1 MRDSGRVA
9 RLSVWQSALTVLA
22 ALSAAAPAPL
32 RAEPTRDSSAAPIL
46 SAIETLESGS
56 DAKCYSSASRFE
68 DFLYGTPLGNE
79 ARQAQG
85 NQQKRLVEQIWSAA
99 SRVAV
104 EAGEDTL
111 ARHRISEQ
119 LDEMVRWEDG
129 EEGEIRV
136 QFPTLPDLRLSK
148 LRAEQYASIAYSLRA
163 ILSVQQ
169 DSLLFGES
177 PLGVLT
183 PEGLE
188 LLRESVD
195 IVTLSA
201 LLLADR
207 EARRDNQTQIAE
219 IGLHS
224 VWQRLVPA
232 QHAAVPES
240 DTRKLVSADSRS
252 NGLALLED
260 MIDRKLAAYRAYN
273 DLEVSDARALF
284 VYNIARFY
292 ARAHLPEQSDRSSGS
307 PGAARSNNS
316 RRELLGALNDRL
328 DGFAA
333 TLLNEAGD
341 DARHAGHRLIRAGD
355 ASLAVQRLI
364 PHRIDEFEDVHFFG
378 RLAEDDRVTLEA
390 YDCDSFRDFG
400 VHWPPLKRALRR
412 APPETPL
419 PDPFAAEILAEAIS
433 QYGVLLLRVAGSM
446 VGRDQG
452 DVRLAASN
460 ITSGEARIQERARRH
475 HASPPRR
482 EPRTRLASAAGDAPV
497 GPATTFFTDITSE
510 TGVHFVHRTSRW
522 LDELRRMRLNTPPTF
537 SGGGVAAEDVNGD
550 SHIDLLFVGG
560 IANALLINDGR
571 GRFNDLTREA
581 GIDLTRPDGSHGE
594 ARQPIIADFDNDG
607 LQDILI
613 TYANDDHQLYR
624 NLGDMRFEN
633 VSARA
638 GLAGKGLIG
647 GPASV
652 LDFDGDALPD
662 IYIGHM
668 GNYLDGAIPAIN
680 RDNRNGLPN
689 KLFRNLGGMRFED
702 VSDGSGAADTGWAQA
717 VSHVDFDRDGRQD
730 LLVANDF
737 GRNAFL
743 RNLGDGR
750 FQNVAPD
757 LGMTKAF
764 HSMNLGVSDLNR
776 DGFPDVYISNI
787 ATLVKDNK
795 YVFPDVGTPMDF
807 DLRALAGML
816 VKESD
821 VLYLSRLEGGNLA
834 GYEPS
839 KDVERG
845 ATSTGW
851 AWGAEFFDFDHDGD
865 DDLYV
870 VNGTNDYN
878 TAYPLIFP
886 HKQEDGSF
894 KKYLLSHKRESNVF
908 FVNRRGKLENRSEQS
923 GADFVGNSRSTVY
936 LDLEGDGD
944 LDIAVNNFHA
954 PARLLRNNSEQSG
967 LGWLKIRLIG
977 DPARSSTR
985 DAIGA
990 RILATSSEG
999 LHVLREVQ
1007 VGSGYLSM
1015 RPKQQ
1020 HFGVGRAES
1029 VDVQITWPGGEL
1041 QTLKGLAPNRAYRV
1055 RQGVGILPETGDVAA
1070 RASATRE
1077 KTRRELAEASR

>member
-1 MRDSGRVA
+1 MRDSDRVA
-9 RLSVWQSALTVLA
+9 RLSVWQSAFAVLA

-32 RAEPTRDSSAAPIL
+32 RAEPTRDTSAAPIL

-68 DFLYGTPLGNE
+68 DFLYGTPLGDE
-79 ARQAQG
+79 ARQAEG

-111 ARHRISEQ
+111 ARHRIREQ

-136 QFPTLPDLRLSK
+136 QFPTLPDLSLSK

-177 PLGVLT
+177 PLLVLT

-188 LLRESVD
+188 LLRETVD

-219 IGLHS
+219 TGLRS

-232 QHAAVPES
+232 QHAAAPEADPS
-240 DTRKLVSADSRS
+240 KHVSADSRS

-273 DLEVSDARALF
+273 DLEASDARSLF
-284 VYNIARFY
+284 VYNIGRFY
-292 ARAHLPEQSDRSSGS
+292 ARAHLPEQSGGSTGS
-307 PGAARSNNS
+307 PGASSPNNS
-316 RRELLGALNDRL
+316 RRKLLRTLNNRL

-333 TLLNEAGD
+333 TLLNEAGN
-341 DARHAGHRLIRAGD
+341 DARRAGHPLIRAGD

-378 RLAEDDRVTLEA
+378 RLPEDDRVTLEA

-433 QYGVLLLRVAGSM
+433 QYGVLLLRIAGSM

-460 ITSGEARIQERARRH
+460 ITSGEAGIQERAQRH
-475 HASPPRR
+475 HASPPRH

-522 LDELRRMRLNTPPTF
+522 LDELRRMRLKTPPTF

-550 SHIDLLFVGG
+550 SHVDLLFVGG

-571 GRFNDLTREA
+571 GSFNDLTREA
-581 GIDLTRPDGSHGE
+581 GIDLIRPDGSHGE
-594 ARQPIIADFDNDG
+594 ARQPIIADLDNDG

-624 NLGDMRFEN
+624 NLGDTRFEN
-633 VSARA
+633 VSARS

-662 IYIGHM
+662 IYIGQM
-668 GNYLDGAIPAIN
+668 GNYLDGAIPAID
-680 RDNRNGLPN
+680 RDNRNALPN
-689 KLFRNLGGMRFED
+689 KLF
-702 VSDGSGAADTGWAQA
+702 
-717 VSHVDFDRDGRQD
+717 
-730 LLVANDF
+730 
-737 GRNAFL
+737 

-795 YVFPDVGTPMDF
+795 YVFP
-807 DLRALAGML
+807 
-816 VKESD
+816 
-821 VLYLSRLEGGNLA
+821 
-834 GYEPS
+834 
-839 KDVERG
+839 
-845 ATSTGW
+845 
-851 AWGAEFFDFDHDGD
+851 
-865 DDLYV
+865 
-870 VNGTNDYN
+870 
-878 TAYPLIFP
+878 LIFP

-908 FVNRRGKLENRSEQS
+908 FVNRRGKLENRSGQS
-923 GADFVGNSRSTVY
+923 GADFVGNSRSAVY

-1020 HFGVGRAES
+1020 HFGVGRAGS
-1029 VDVQITWPGGEL
+1029 VDVQITWPSGEL

-1055 RQGVGILPETGDVAA
+1055 RQGFGILPEPGDVAA

-1077 KTRRELAEASR
+1077 TTRRELAETSR